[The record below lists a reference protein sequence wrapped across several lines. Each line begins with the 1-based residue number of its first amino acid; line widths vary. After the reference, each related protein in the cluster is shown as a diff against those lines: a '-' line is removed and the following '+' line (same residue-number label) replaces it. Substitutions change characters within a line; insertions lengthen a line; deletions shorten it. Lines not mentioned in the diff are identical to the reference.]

1 MGLKDKIDK
10 AISEQ
15 KILLE
20 AKMQNSEDKIE
31 TYLVESRKR
40 LSKIIDFCRELEN
53 SANIPQLKIR
63 DYSSD
68 AEVSL
73 AVHLGPESERI
84 SEIDGRVVHWIVT
97 VAGEEPQILEG
108 FVFYENT
115 YSREGKWL
123 DDNKRIYDTDQEV
136 IDYLIEN
143 IGKWVAIIETNY
155 DWEEEYY
162 LS

>member
-31 TYLVESRKR
+31 TYLAESRKR

-53 SANIPQLKIR
+53 SANIPQLKIG

-97 VAGEEPQILEG
+97 VAGE
-108 FVFYENT
+108 
-115 YSREGKWL
+115 
-123 DDNKRIYDTDQEV
+123 
-136 IDYLIEN
+136 
-143 IGKWVAIIETNY
+143 
-155 DWEEEYY
+155 
-162 LS
+162 